1 MKLSDKI
8 KSIYP
13 CSGAVRWMD
22 HYETPQEA
30 WDACER
36 GDWMLWL
43 MGHKSD
49 RKLSVRA
56 ACGCARL
63 SLKYAKGS
71 EALNAIEAAEGWCEG
86 KVTQHEVKIAAD
98 AAAYAA
104 DAAAD
109 AAAYAAAY
117 AADAYAAADAA
128 DAAAAY
134 AYAAAAAAA
143 AAARPKMLS
152 DCAAVVRRFCPTCP
166 VQ

>member
-8 KSIYP
+8 KSIHP

-98 AAAYAA
+98 AA
-104 DAAAD
+104 DAAT
-109 AAAYAAAY
+109 AAAYAAAT
-117 AADAYAAADAA
+117 AAYTAATAAYTAAA
-128 DAAAAY
+128 AAAAY
-134 AYAAAAAAA
+134 TAAAA

-152 DCAAVVRRFCPTCP
+152 DCAAAVRRFCPTCP